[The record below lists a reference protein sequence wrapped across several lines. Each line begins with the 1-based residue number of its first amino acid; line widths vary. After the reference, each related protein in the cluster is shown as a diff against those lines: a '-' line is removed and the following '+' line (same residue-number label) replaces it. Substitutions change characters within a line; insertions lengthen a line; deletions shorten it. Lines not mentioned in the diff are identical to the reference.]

1 MKKLVPDP
9 PLRPINTPFFT
20 PESDIY
26 PPLALAHVIE
36 LLRGVIETLD
46 EHCRSHA
53 GDAGLGNPHGVGQG
67 IDERSRT
74 DQKYLALN
82 GYPGG
87 PLCGPF
93 CDRVFRFLLDRNPY
107 RCWN

>member
-20 PESDIY
+20 PKSDIY

-46 EHCRSHA
+46 EQCRSHA
-53 GDAGLGNPHGVGQG
+53 GDAGLGNALHATEIAHSLVTHSHARLFGQKEEG
-67 IDERSRT
+67 
-74 DQKYLALN
+74 
-82 GYPGG
+82 
-87 PLCGPF
+87 
-93 CDRVFRFLLDRNPY
+93 
-107 RCWN
+107 

>member
-9 PLRPINTPFFT
+9 PRRPINTPFFT

-53 GDAGLGNPHGVGQG
+53 GDAGLGNALYSTAIHIDAGIESARHGHGR
-67 IDERSRT
+67 EPR
-74 DQKYLALN
+74 
-82 GYPGG
+82 
-87 PLCGPF
+87 
-93 CDRVFRFLLDRNPY
+93 
-107 RCWN
+107 